1 MQTFHQY
8 CCSRCGAPLCNIN
21 SAAVESLCIAWR
33 KALRVLFGV
42 NNRTH
47 CHIIELL
54 AGKLP
59 LKIQMIKRFVKF
71 YVNCSVSDNAIVRS
85 IVALSGK
92 NPLSVSGNMMRC
104 YVQEGKLMPDL
115 IPKYNDNV
123 TSTINVLQ
131 ELIRIRDGQISCDAI
146 DHVECEEII
155 FDICVD

>member
-1 MQTFHQY
+1 
-8 CCSRCGAPLCNIN
+8 
-21 SAAVESLCIAWR
+21 
-33 KALRVLFGV
+33 
-42 NNRTH
+42 
-47 CHIIELL
+47 
-54 AGKLP
+54 
-59 LKIQMIKRFVKF
+59 MIKRFVKF

-131 ELIRIRDGQISCDAI
+131 ELIQIRDGQISCDVI
-146 DHVECEEII
+146 DLVECEEII
-155 FDICVD
+155 FDICVN